1 MKNEKNKNR
10 IPSLLLSALL
20 LMTTFAGCGTA
31 PVETSSAAASESPK
45 ASVAAEASTEPTPAA
60 SPEESALEV
69 VPITIHVAGDEP
81 AAQAEV
87 LSLIDKELSIDLKVI
102 YTPWSDY
109 MTKLNLGLTAGE
121 DFDIFLNFYGDMVRM
136 AGKGQLSELN
146 ALLDQYG
153 PDLKASIPQGEFDG
167 LTINGKI
174 YGVPS
179 LWARVASGTYFIRK
193 DLREKYGL
201 PEIDTLQDFEAYLA
215 AVKKNEP
222 DMIPLSV
229 GGHAG
234 TALLRALDPN
244 FSVKWVPGA
253 NVINASVKP
262 YKVESQLRSSLIMD
276 WAKWAR
282 KAYLAGWTNK
292 DAATNPD
299 PGALVRSGKASATSW
314 DMWGMQ
320 GVQTDLTKIMPN
332 AVLEVVNF
340 EKSKPY
346 VSTEGAN
353 NMGCIN
359 AASKQ
364 KERAVTLLN
373 WIRKDQKNY
382 DLYMYGIEGK
392 TYTLADGKVETLPV
406 GGAASYA
413 PTPWFTKH
421 LPFDRFLTTDS
432 PEFVKASLF
441 FKNLT
446 YTSSE
451 IQGFVPNVDA
461 VKTEIANVDTMT
473 KEKWA
478 LVLSGMADYDESIA
492 KAVEDAGQT
501 KIIAEMQAQLD
512 AYLATVTAAK

>member
-1 MKNEKNKNR
+1 MKNQKK
-10 IPSLLLSALL
+10 SLCLALGILMLATSFSAC
-20 LMTTFAGCGTA
+20 GGTA
-31 PVETSSAAASESPK
+31 PVTPATS
-45 ASVAAEASTEPTPAA
+45 SVAATEASKAA
-60 SPEESALEV
+60 TQDATTAAPEETALPV

-81 AAQAEV
+81 PAQAEV
-87 LSLIDKELSIDLKVI
+87 IAIIGKALSMDLQVV

-109 MTKLNLGLTAGE
+109 MTKLNLSLTAGE
-121 DFDIFLNFYGDMVRM
+121 DFDIFLNFYGDMIRM
-136 AGKGQLSELN
+136 AGKGQLAELN
-146 ALLDQYG
+146 GLLDTYG

-167 LTINGKI
+167 LTVDGKL

-179 LWARVASGTYFIRK
+179 LWPRVASGTYFIRK

-201 PEIDTLQDFEAYLA
+201 PEIDTLADFEKYLA
-215 AVKKNEP
+215 AVKENEP

-244 FSVKWVPGA
+244 FGVKWIPGA
-253 NVINASVKP
+253 NVINVNAKP
-262 YKVESQLRSSLIMD
+262 YKVESQLRSSLIVN

-320 GVQTDLTKIMPN
+320 GVQTDLAKINPD

-364 KERAVTLLN
+364 KERAMMLLN

-392 TYTLADGKVETLPV
+392 TYNLVEGRVETLPK
-406 GGAASYA
+406 GGAPSYV

-421 LPFDRFLTTDS
+421 LPLDRMLTSDS
-432 PEFVKASLF
+432 PEFIKAWDF
-441 FKNLT
+441 CKGIT

-451 IQGFVPNVDA
+451 IQGFSPNTDTL
-461 VKTEIANVDTMT
+461 KTEIANVETML
-473 KEKWA
+473 KEKWS
-478 LVLSGMADYDESIA
+478 LILSGMADYDEQVVKEIEA
-492 KAVEDAGQT
+492 AGQAT
-501 KIIAEMQAQLD
+501 ITAEMQAQLD
-512 AYLATVTAAK
+512 AFVASRGIK